1 MLCSRSLLCYVLVAV
16 LLLITTLSIY
26 SSKHLQAGLQTLP
39 LGLTSTLSSVAAL
52 SPYLFRGKPQED
64 LIHPSSPYYRAAYAT
79 FLSAP
84 DDGSSGGNSYF
95 LGARV
100 LAYSLLH
107 DGNTST
113 TRNLP
118 LLVLVTP
125 DVPFAFRDR
134 LTLDGATIIE
144 VPHIHT
150 DWIKP
155 GDSRWR
161 DVLAKLQLF
170 NLTAYRKICFL
181 DADTLIT
188 GHLDGV
194 FEDAGV
200 RPQYTR
206 EDAEQIHTDEASLP
220 GTYSFAAHSEALGFY
235 EHKIPPKPHG
245 YLNSGFFVLSPS
257 TTLFNYYL
265 SLLKASVGPARFSG
279 KFPEQ
284 DLLNYAHRWNGNMP
298 WKQLVDWRWN
308 VNWPT
313 RRDLE
318 AGARSFHA
326 KYWEP
331 KGTGGH
337 DDVLWEMWQQKKRN
351 MEKLLG
357 V

>member
-1 MLCSRSLLCYVLVAV
+1 MRCPRSLAV
-16 LLLITTLSIY
+16 TVFIAITLTITLTSLA
-26 SSKHLQAGLQTLP
+26 SSNRLEHGLPHLRAGLA
-39 LGLTSTLSSVAAL
+39 STISSVAAL
-52 SPYLFRGKPQED
+52 SPYLFRYKSQD
-64 LIHPSSPYYRAAYAT
+64 SIIQPSSPYYRAAFAT
-79 FLSAP
+79 FLSGP
-84 DDGSSGGNSYF
+84 DDSDVGTGYF
-95 LGARV
+95 LGARL

-107 DGNTST
+107 DTNTST
-113 TRNLP
+113 INGLP

-125 DVPFAFRDR
+125 DVPCAFRDR

-161 DVLAKLQLF
+161 DVLAKLHIF
-170 NLTAYRKICFL
+170 NLTSYRKICFL
-181 DADTLIT
+181 DADTLVT
-188 GHLDGV
+188 SRLDEI

-200 RPQYTR
+200 RAQYTR

-220 GTYSFAAHSEALGFY
+220 GTYAFAAHAEALGLY
-235 EHKIPPKPHG
+235 EHKIPPEPHG

-257 TTLFNYYL
+257 TTLFGYYL

-279 KFPEQ
+279 RFPEQ

-298 WKQLVDWRWN
+298 WKQFADWRWN

-313 RRDLE
+313 KRDWE
-318 AGARSFHA
+318 AGAKSFHA

-331 KGTGGH
+331 KGSGGH
-337 DDVLWEMWQQKKRN
+337 DDMLWEMWQAKKRS